1 MIRHVFALL
10 LLVAPF
16 TAFASTDWQAPT
28 PEELKMTS
36 YPAAPGAPAVYLFR
50 EETVDN
56 DDKASTL
63 YARIKILTEKGKDM
77 FGDIEIPYAT
87 SGFKITDLEGRT
99 IHSDGTVIPLT
110 GKPYDK
116 LLIKEGH
123 VRIMA
128 KVFSL
133 PDVQVGSILEYRY
146 KVKMDSDWVYA
157 PDWHLQQEIPVMS
170 AHYNFRPGAGR
181 SGRIEYALRL
191 PPDDKV
197 VLEKNGSFDL
207 TIRNIPALPDEDY
220 LPPIGNN
227 SYRLVFYYAS
237 YKTSGEY
244 WKAMGSYWSQDFD
257 KFAHPSN
264 RIRAAVNAIVA
275 PGDSEE
281 QKAEKIY
288 AAVMKVE
295 NTSFTREHS
304 AAENKA
310 EHLKVKTAEDI
321 WAQQRGYD
329 DEITRLFV
337 ALARTAGLKTY
348 GAIIVDRDE
357 SLFDANYM
365 NWSQLDD
372 EIAIVTINGKEVYL
386 DPGQRYCEF
395 GQLHWKH
402 TWAGGVRETSN
413 GTQVFTTPGGNYAD
427 NTVIRTARLSIDS
440 DRQIHGLIYETM
452 TGVEALDWRQEALRG
467 DETEVRKEFEDD
479 LQKSTPTGVQVKVNH
494 FVGLTDFTHPLM
506 VVLNASG
513 TLGTETGKHIFLPA
527 VFFEAGNPPLFTET
541 ERKNPVDMHYPYA
554 VHDDFQLALPPNMTL
569 ESVPKGDTVPLMP
582 NADYIAKFASEGNVF
597 AYGRLLMLRKVVYSA
612 AEYPALRSFFQNV
625 STDDQQQVALKVT
638 PESAVSSAAV
648 R

>member
-1 MIRHVFALL
+1 MFRHVLALL
-10 LLVAPF
+10 LVVAPF

-50 EETVDN
+50 EQTVDN
-56 DDKASTL
+56 DNNTDTL

-77 FGDIEIPYAT
+77 FGDIEVPYAV
-87 SGFKITDLEGRT
+87 SSFKIIDLSGRT

-116 LLIKEGH
+116 LLVKEGH
-123 VRIMA
+123 TRIMA

-133 PDVQVGSILEYRY
+133 PDIQVGSILEYRY
-146 KVKMDSDWVYA
+146 KVKVDSDWVYA
-157 PDWHLQQEIPVMS
+157 PDWHLQQEIPVML
-170 AHYNFRPGAGR
+170 AHYNFRPSAG
-181 SGRIEYALRL
+181 SGRIEYDFRL

-197 VLEKNGSFDL
+197 VREKNGSFDL
-207 TIRNIPALPDEDY
+207 TINNIPALPDEDY

-227 SYRLVFYYAS
+227 RYRLVFYYAG
-237 YKTSGEY
+237 YRTSDDY

-257 KFAHPSN
+257 KFARASD
-264 RIRAAVNAIVA
+264 RIRAAVNGIVA

-288 AAVMKVE
+288 AAVMKIE

-337 ALARTAGLKTY
+337 ALARAAGLKVY
-348 GAIIVDRDE
+348 GAIVVDRDE
-357 SLFDANYM
+357 NLFDANYM

-413 GTQVFTTPGGNYAD
+413 GTQIFTTPGGNYAD
-427 NTVIRTARLSIDS
+427 NTVLRTARLSLDS

-452 TGVEALDWRQEALRG
+452 TGIEALDWRQEALRG
-467 DETEVRKEFEDD
+467 DEAGVRKEFEDD
-479 LQKSTPTGVQVKVNH
+479 LQKSMPAGLQVKVNH
-494 FVGLTDFTHPLM
+494 FVGLTDFIHPLM
-506 VVLNASG
+506 VVVNVSG
-513 TLGTETGKHIFLPA
+513 TLGTETGKHIFLPG
-527 VFFEAGNPPLFTET
+527 VFFEAGSTPLFAET
-541 ERKNPVDMHYPYA
+541 HRENPVDMHYPYT
-554 VHDDFQLALPPNMTL
+554 VRDDFQLSLPPNLTV
-569 ESVPKGDTVPLMP
+569 ESIPKSGEVPLMP
-582 NADYIAKFASEGNVF
+582 NADYISKFASQGNLF
-597 AYGRLLMLRKVVYSA
+597 AYGRLLQVGKVEYSA
-612 AEYPALRSFFQNV
+612 AEYPALRSFFQSV
-625 STDDQQQVALKVT
+625 STDDQQQVALKVM
-638 PESAVSSAAV
+638 PESAATSAAV
-648 R
+648 K